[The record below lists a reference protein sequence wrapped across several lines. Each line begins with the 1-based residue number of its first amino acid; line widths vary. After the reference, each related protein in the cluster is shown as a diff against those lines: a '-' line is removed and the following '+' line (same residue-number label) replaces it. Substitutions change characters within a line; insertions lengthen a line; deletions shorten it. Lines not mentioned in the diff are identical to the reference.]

1 MKKRAIIIICMIAC
15 ALSGCGKEKTGE
27 GESKKVQENQF
38 QSSVQELK
46 QRKNATIFSKYLELV
61 GNDYS
66 EISDQYVDTIT
77 SNTELDGFAI
87 ETHSIEK
94 EFTELPGKWK
104 IFYNYYDGEKE
115 SYENGSLPEKLSMP
129 YLIGEGKKKSSE
141 ILEKL
146 EREYGKYDEE
156 YEIPFNTESNE
167 EQIQCYQW
175 DSVEANYG
183 MTLTVEN
190 DRYKITFSHEL
201 EVFDKQKILQP
212 VYEENEN
219 LEKQYWEQMLNS
231 YKRERV
237 ESLWNV
243 RYEEA

>member
-1 MKKRAIIIICMIAC
+1 MR
-15 ALSGCGKEKTGE
+15 
-27 GESKKVQENQF
+27 
-38 QSSVQELK
+38 
-46 QRKNATIFSKYLELV
+46 
-61 GNDYS
+61 
-66 EISDQYVDTIT
+66 
-77 SNTELDGFAI
+77 
-87 ETHSIEK
+87 
-94 EFTELPGKWK
+94 
-104 IFYNYYDGEKE
+104 
-115 SYENGSLPEKLSMP
+115 
-129 YLIGEGKKKSSE
+129 GKKKSSE

-237 ESLWNV
+237 ERLWNV
-243 RYEEA
+243 RYEEAQENLETMFQNGYQIKENV

>member
-1 MKKRAIIIICMIAC
+1 MASEKRAIIIICMIAC

-115 SYENGSLPEKLSMP
+115 SYEL
-129 YLIGEGKKKSSE
+129 
-141 ILEKL
+141 
-146 EREYGKYDEE
+146 
-156 YEIPFNTESNE
+156 
-167 EQIQCYQW
+167 
-175 DSVEANYG
+175 
-183 MTLTVEN
+183 
-190 DRYKITFSHEL
+190 
-201 EVFDKQKILQP
+201 
-212 VYEENEN
+212 
-219 LEKQYWEQMLNS
+219 
-231 YKRERV
+231 
-237 ESLWNV
+237 
-243 RYEEA
+243 